1 MLIVRIMVLVL
12 RIRSFIIAFIPG
24 LVLMRSCTSSRRSSG
39 PRAGNGQRP
48 GSDELG
54 TRSELLIIGKM
65 IAGGTTNVICKHY
78 DGGAIWRVLS
88 LQHVPSVDWL
98 LCIVFGSCGLFGHS
112 LQLVIIRCQGGPSRS
127 DHYRHSILLCL
138 CAAFIMASSTGAS
151 YTSAPWPSSSAAP
164 QPAAAAPAGQPPAGN
179 VAGWTLAVPNVI
191 WDQEYEMELDLSPF
205 EAITGRTRADL
216 GGESTLDSFDL
227 LWWVREDLIEVQGMM
242 ESSISALY
250 YGSGRLK
257 KERKRLHWVFHKYM
271 PEHCKSWG
279 HDLPKLGLRLLL
291 PRWLEAN
298 DACNDKTQRDLME
311 AWLAWSLTSSDPF
324 WKSIVAHIL
333 HFLNLLD
340 TVFKST
346 WVINS
351 WTYATS
357 WDRMLELREKLED
370 VKEERMRLRD
380 QWARW

>member
-1 MLIVRIMVLVL
+1 
-12 RIRSFIIAFIPG
+12 
-24 LVLMRSCTSSRRSSG
+24 
-39 PRAGNGQRP
+39 
-48 GSDELG
+48 
-54 TRSELLIIGKM
+54 
-65 IAGGTTNVICKHY
+65 
-78 DGGAIWRVLS
+78 
-88 LQHVPSVDWL
+88 
-98 LCIVFGSCGLFGHS
+98 
-112 LQLVIIRCQGGPSRS
+112 
-127 DHYRHSILLCL
+127 
-138 CAAFIMASSTGAS
+138 
-151 YTSAPWPSSSAAP
+151 
-164 QPAAAAPAGQPPAGN
+164 
-179 VAGWTLAVPNVI
+179 
-191 WDQEYEMELDLSPF
+191 MELDLSPF

-227 LWWVREDLIEVQGMM
+227 LWWVWEDLMDVQGMM

-250 YGSGRLK
+250 YGSGRFK

-298 DACNDKTQRDLME
+298 DLFNDKMQRDLME

-346 WVINS
+346 WVPNS
-351 WTYATS
+351 WNYATS
-357 WDRMLELREKLED
+357 WDRMLELREKLEEI
-370 VKEERMRLRD
+370 KEQRTQLRD
-380 QWARW
+380 WWAGW